1 MMAGLHL
8 AMAAPAETP
17 LASQSLNQLEQRLA
31 EIDAELVQLAHYSL
45 RSGIGAIGYRSQSH
59 KTPEQPEWIEI
70 ELEKEIPINE
80 IMLVPTI
87 RRDSE
92 DGFQADGFPAVFRI
106 TVGTGSD
113 RTGRLLGEY
122 RSADG
127 ILPRI
132 APFVVSAGGSM
143 ASWIRIEATRLSA
156 RAFDHNYVFQ
166 LSEVLVFSA
175 GENVALRRPVNV
187 SSIYPER
194 GDSSWNKRFLTDGH
208 TPYLMDAAQGLQ
220 SVAYVSPH
228 GLKPIMD
235 IDLGGEYT
243 LSRIHLHAVDQSDTV
258 PQAFAGELGIPR
270 HLRIEGASLP
280 DFSDKKTLLENRLES
295 VNDTGPIM
303 MWRFPETTC
312 RYVRLS
318 DASTSTAFRIG
329 FAEIELFSNGRNVA
343 LGKTVGSDLPAT
355 FINPTRSLAAIT
367 DGRNLFGHILPVR
380 NWLLQLA
387 RRHDLE
393 AERPLVADELNR
405 RYARQNANL
414 HRMSWLAALLAAG
427 IGFTI
432 LIDRY
437 LHIRKTT
444 RIKERFAADLHDE
457 LGANLHTIGML
468 GDLAREAVDSRED
481 LLELLDRSRVF
492 TERSGA
498 AARYCTNMLEAKG
511 LCEDLVEEMTR
522 SAARLLADLDYD
534 LSFDGE
540 DTLKNLKPRKRI
552 DLFFFYK
559 ECLTNIIRHS
569 GATQVIAKLT
579 GNGNRIQLT
588 ITDNGHG
595 LTGDVPASLKRRARL
610 LGAQVSTEKS
620 ESGGTRI
627 CLTLRA
633 RRGLR
638 LSQRS
643 KVRKPDVPDI

>member
-1 MMAGLHL
+1 MIVLFPAQG
-8 AMAAPAETP
+8 AYAETP
-17 LASQSLNQLEQRLA
+17 LASQSLSRLEQRLA
-31 EIDAELVQLAHYSL
+31 EIDAELAQLAHYSL
-45 RSGIGAIGYRSQSH
+45 RSGIGSIGYRSLPH

-70 ELEKEIPINE
+70 ELEKETPINE

-106 TVGTGSD
+106 TTGTAHDRIGS
-113 RTGRLLGEY
+113 LLGEY
-122 RSADG
+122 RSAEG

-132 APFVVSAGGSM
+132 APFVIPAKGTL
-143 ASWIRIEATRLSA
+143 ASWVRIEATRLSA
-156 RAFDHNYVFQ
+156 RAFDNNNIFQ
-166 LSEVLVFSA
+166 LSEVMVFSG
-175 GENVALRRPVNV
+175 GENVALRQPVKV
-187 SSIYPER
+187 SSSHFEL
-194 GDSSWNKRFLTDGH
+194 GDSSWNARFVVDGL
-208 TPYLMDAAQGLQ
+208 TPYLMDTAQGLQ

-228 GLKPIMD
+228 GLQPIID
-235 IDLGGEYT
+235 IDLEGEFS

-258 PQAFAGELGIPR
+258 PQAHAGELGLPR
-270 HLRIEGASLP
+270 HLRIEGANLP
-280 DFSDKKTLLENRLES
+280 DFSDTKMLLENRLES

-303 MWRFPETTC
+303 MWRIPETTC

-318 DASTSTAFRIG
+318 DASTSTPFRIG
-329 FAEIELFSNGRNVA
+329 FAEIELFSNGRNVG
-343 LGKTVGSDLPAT
+343 LGKPVSSDLPAS
-355 FINPTRSLAAIT
+355 IKNPTRSLTALT
-367 DGRNLFGHILPVR
+367 DGRNFFGDILPVR
-380 NWLLQLA
+380 NWLHQLA

-393 AERPLVADELNR
+393 AERPAVFTELNH
-405 RYARQNANL
+405 RYARQKANL

-432 LIDRY
+432 LIDRN
-437 LHIRKTT
+437 LHMRKQT

-468 GDLAREAVDSRED
+468 GDLAREAVDSREE

-511 LCEDLVEEMTR
+511 LCEDLVEEMQR
-522 SAARLLADLDYD
+522 SAARLLADLEYD

-540 DTLKNLKPRKRI
+540 EYLNELKPRKRI

-569 GATQVIAKLT
+569 GATRVAATLT
-579 GNGNRIQLT
+579 GNGKEIQLA

-620 ESGGTRI
+620 EPGGTRI
-627 CLTLRA
+627 ILKLKT
-633 RRGLR
+633 RRFG
-638 LSQRS
+638 
-643 KVRKPDVPDI
+643 VIG